1 MSSYL
6 VVAFARGGAG
16 GKAQS
21 FNQRVLAVFAFYS
34 QHGAC
39 QVALALIGLDVAKQ
53 INGQSPD

>member
-21 FNQRVLAVFAFYS
+21 FDQRVLAVFAFYS

-39 QVALALIGLDVAKQ
+39 QVTLALIGLDVAK
-53 INGQSPD
+53 